1 MRIVCICDAFKGNAM
16 TLWEIK
22 NKQSASIDSLDPT
35 LLPAIFHRLNEMG
48 FAAGQVIQCL
58 RRSPMKGPLVL
69 QLGDCVYSLEQS
81 IATRINISVA

>member
-1 MRIVCICDAFKGNAM
+1 M

-22 NKQSASIDSLDPT
+22 KKQTALVDGIDPT
-35 LLPAIFHRLNEMG
+35 LVPAVNQRLSEMG

-69 QLGDCVYSLEQS
+69 QLGDCVYSLEQD
-81 IATRINISVA
+81 IANRINITVN

>member
-1 MRIVCICDAFKGNAM
+1 M

-22 NKQSASIDSLDPT
+22 SKQSALVDGLDPT
-35 LLPAIFHRLNEMG
+35 LLPAVVQRLSEMG
-48 FAAGQVIQCL
+48 FAAGQSIQCI

-81 IATRINISVA
+81 IADRINISVN